1 MLSQKDW
8 HSNMVAI
15 YEGKEPYIF
24 VSYAHKDAARVIPAM
39 EGLAAQ
45 GFRIWYDAGI
55 EAGTEW
61 PEYIAE
67 HLRDSGCVLAFLSE
81 TSLASVNCRQ
91 EINLAINKQK
101 PLLVAHLEQCEMS
114 IGMQMRLDMVQA
126 IYRDRHP
133 DDYSFVDALARAQI
147 LQPCKTA
154 VTPTITAKA
163 TVWTPSAPHTVQ
175 TTPATN
181 ENSPQ
186 ALYDRAKQHDIIAET
201 EKAFALYLQ
210 AAEQGHVDAMY
221 EVGLSY
227 DLGEGVTKDY
237 TQAAIWYEKAAMHG
251 QSQAQFGLGQLYE
264 DGNGVTSNLEQAFA
278 WYKKAAE
285 QGHVDA
291 QDKLG
296 FSYCFGVGVDVD
308 EVAAK
313 YWWKMAAD
321 NGSVTAGIS
330 LGTFFPDN

>member
-1 MLSQKDW
+1 
-8 HSNMVAI
+8 MVAI
-15 YEGKEPYIF
+15 YEGKDPYIF
-24 VSYAHKDAARVIPAM
+24 VSYAHKDTARVFPIM

-81 TSLASVNCRQ
+81 ASLASVNCRQ

-133 DDYSFVDALARAQI
+133 HDNSFIDALARAQI
-147 LQPCKTA
+147 LQPCKAAATTTVTA
-154 VTPTITAKA
+154 KVEVRTPTVPKA
-163 TVWTPSAPHTVQ
+163 VPAVQ
-175 TTPATN
+175 DN
-181 ENSPQ
+181 GLQ
-186 ALYDRAKQHDIIAET
+186 ALYDMAKQHDAIVET
-201 EKAFALYLQ
+201 DKAFALYLQ
-210 AAEQGHVDAMY
+210 AAEQGHVESMY
-221 EVGLSY
+221 EVALSY
-227 DLGEGVTKDY
+227 DLGEGVAQDY
-237 TQAAIWYEKAAMHG
+237 AQATMWYEKAA
-251 QSQAQFGLGQLYE
+251 SQGHVEAQYGLGCLYE
-264 DGNGVTSNLEQAFA
+264 DGNGVKSDLETAFS

-285 QGHVDA
+285 QGHADA

-296 FSYCFGVGVDVD
+296 FSYCFGVGVEIDK
-308 EVAAK
+308 AAAE
-313 YWWKMAAD
+313 YWWKMASD
-321 NGSVTAGIS
+321 NGSVTASIS
-330 LGTFFPDN
+330 LSTFFPKN